1 MEKLLDK
8 IYKLLDSQSTE
19 NYRISV
25 VIVGPPGSGKSTIAE
40 EIRDKINGDYHKFLT
55 NTTKRFKLR
64 SDPLNIDLA
73 DSIPEITP
81 LQLGDLTELNGICPS
96 LVEDTDFQAVKNI
109 QPKGDGLSTIVIGRG
124 GLSNAIYIEN
134 PKTITNGDTLP
145 LNTNIAQIVPMDG
158 FHLSRACLDH
168 FRDPKMA
175 HLRRGSPPTFDSN
188 NFAALCTILA
198 NSSKIVPKK
207 TSFTGLFEKLSDT
220 FYSDMPDVYIPSFDH
235 AKKDPTVRGNL
246 VSRFTRVLI
255 FEGLYLLYDKENWK
269 TVYSTLTDTGATIFV
284 NLKVPETVLED
295 RVAQRHLKSGL
306 VDTFEEGVY
315 KFRQNDILNARE
327 IANNTICSDLI
338 DSIDHI

>member
-1 MEKLLDK
+1 MDKLLDK
-8 IYKLLDSQSTE
+8 IYELLESRSTE

-25 VIVGPPGSGKSTIAE
+25 AIVGAPGSGKSTIAE
-40 EIRDKINGDYHKFLT
+40 EICDKINGDYHKFLKD
-55 NTTKRFKLR
+55 TTKPFKLQ

-73 DSIPEITP
+73 GSIPEITP
-81 LQLGDLTELNGICPS
+81 SQLGDLTEHNGICPS
-96 LVEDTDFQAVKNI
+96 VVEDTVFQAVKI
-109 QPKGDGLSTIVIGRG
+109 TQPKRDGLCTMVIGRG

-134 PKTITNGDTLP
+134 SRKTTDGDTLP

-168 FRDPKMA
+168 FGDPKMA

-188 NFAALCTILA
+188 NFAALCTVLA

-207 TSFTGLFEKLSDT
+207 TSFTGLFDKLSDT
-220 FYSDMPDVYIPSFDH
+220 FYSNVPDVYIPSFDH

-295 RVAQRHLKSGL
+295 RVAKRHLKSGL
-306 VDTFEEGVY
+306 VDTFEEGVH
-315 KFRQNDILNARE
+315 KFRQNDLLNARE

-338 DSIDHI
+338 DNIDNI